1 MIFNFFKKKANGSQQ
16 PKPDFSEIDSLK
28 KAMELYSGK
37 ILSMIYL
44 MPLEFG
50 GTEAQINT
58 LFVPEFVVVLKAR
71 FDATILDLL
80 TQGKNLS
87 YKAYPEYKGTS
98 FIPSRIL
105 IKVSGDANFEEI
117 IAIW

>member
-1 MIFNFFKKKANGSQQ
+1 MIFNFFKKKANEDQQ
-16 PKPDFSEIDSLK
+16 SPPDFSEIDSLK
-28 KAMELYSGK
+28 KAMALYSEK

-58 LFVPEFVVVLKAR
+58 LFVPEFVVALKAR
-71 FDATILDLL
+71 FDAMILDLL
-80 TQGKNLS
+80 KEGKKLS
-87 YKAYPEYKGTS
+87 YTAYPEYKGTS
-98 FIPSRIL
+98 FIPGRLI
-105 IKVSGDANFEEI
+105 IKVSGDASLEEI